1 MREVLNGKPYAG
13 NPHVW
18 FDEGEAA
25 SATPSRGSLLNAAL
39 RGKQN
44 AGFLAYSLTWGVRLV
59 VAAWALVGGAASPV
73 HARTLVWQ
81 NADPPPSTKAGAY
94 AEYVLAFIE
103 TRPGDYDIGLATID
117 TTREVGL
124 TLVIQ

>member
-1 MREVLNGKPYAG
+1 MVKVDMCRCNFVQKERTKTVTKRE
-13 NPHVW
+13 
-18 FDEGEAA
+18 
-25 SATPSRGSLLNAAL
+25 SLNAAL

-44 AGFLAYSLTWGVRLV
+44 ARSHAYSLTWGVRLV

-94 AEYVLAFIE
+94 AEYVL
-103 TRPGDYDIGLATID
+103 
-117 TTREVGL
+117 
-124 TLVIQ
+124 